1 MINFIIIIIIANGG
15 VYAFGDNTYGELG
28 IEGVLSLEKP
38 TKVTFF
44 DSIKEKVK
52 KICVGARHSLVL
64 LENGVVYAFGDNSE
78 SQCTGSS
85 TRYPKPVK
93 INWESKEL
101 IVDIFSNYNH
111 CVFVTSN

>member
-1 MINFIIIIIIANGG
+1 
-15 VYAFGDNTYGELG
+15 
-28 IEGVLSLEKP
+28 
-38 TKVTFF
+38 
-44 DSIKEKVK
+44 
-52 KICVGARHSLVL
+52 VGARHSLVL

-78 SQCTGSS
+78 SQCTGNL